1 LSAGRHRA
9 FTTAQATVPRAALG
23 CISCGRPVTTTLVV
37 QSGRVYCSWNCAGS
51 LEPIVPGRYLG

>member
-1 LSAGRHRA
+1 MAP
-9 FTTAQATVPRAALG
+9 ATVPRAALG

-37 QSGRVYCSWNCAGS
+37 QSGRVYCSWDCAGS